1 MTDVNGSAPA
11 GNPAP
16 AAGTEAPWYDS
27 FGDATVK
34 EWAATKGW
42 KSPEAATQSAWH
54 LEKLLGADKAGRGV
68 IWPKDETDVDG
79 WNTVY
84 KKLGRPDTPDGYEL
98 SLGEGADD
106 SYLKHI
112 LPHLHKAGV
121 PKGHAKALFEAHQS
135 FATQYHEQQEA
146 ELAQR
151 QEAQFAA
158 LRKEWGAEFEQKAE
172 ISRRAIKIAGL
183 TKEQAEAI
191 EDAIGIDVAAK
202 VFAELGQG
210 YVEHA
215 SPGHFNTGGDTAGG
229 ARARIKELTTDAD
242 FATRLLNGDVAA
254 KAEWD
259 KLHKIA
265 AQV

>member
-1 MTDVNGSAPA
+1 MTDENGSANA
-11 GNPAP
+11 GNPP
-16 AAGTEAPWYDS
+16 AGAGTDAPWYDS
-27 FGDATVK
+27 FADATTK
-34 EWAATKGW
+34 EWTAAKGW
-42 KSPEAATQSAWH
+42 KSPEAAAQSAWH

-84 KKLGRPDTPDGYEL
+84 KKLGRPDAPEGYDLKLED
-98 SLGEGADD
+98 GADD

-121 PKGHAKALFEAHQS
+121 PKGQAKALFEAHQS
-135 FATQYHEQQEA
+135 YAQQYHEQQQA
-146 ELAQR
+146 EQAQK

-158 LRKEWGAEFEQKAE
+158 LQKEWGAEFEQKAE

-183 TKEQAEAI
+183 SKEQAEAI

-202 VFAELGQG
+202 VFAELGQS

-215 SPGHFNTGGDTAGG
+215 SPGNFNTGGDTATS
-229 ARARIKELTTDAD
+229 ARARIKELTSDAD